1 MKSKMEVHVIM
12 RLGIQFLLFYM
23 YASIWLSA
31 SFLELFSSEG
41 GGGLAPVTDQSSSF
55 PKETPFRASIA
66 HFLDN
71 SLPSQD
77 SFIFITTGPPLLL
90 QLIYFQW
97 IHV

>member
-41 GGGLAPVTDQSSSF
+41 GGG
-55 PKETPFRASIA
+55 
-66 HFLDN
+66 
-71 SLPSQD
+71 
-77 SFIFITTGPPLLL
+77 GWLLL
-90 QLIYFQW
+90 QIRAVRFQKKP
-97 IHV
+97 HSEHL